1 MHVHKWQYG
10 RTAAAAF
17 ALYWYTSTVT
27 RACQILPILSHEQ
40 QHQQQQQQQQQ
51 QRQRDQLLT
60 KGAITRTKTTRTT
73 NIAGRRRK
81 ISKWVPLPLKVINR

>member
-10 RTAAAAF
+10 RTAAAF
-17 ALYWYTSTVT
+17 ALYTNTVT

-40 QHQQQQQQQQQ
+40 QQQQQQQH
-51 QRQRDQLLT
+51 QRDQLLT
-60 KGAITRTKTTRTT
+60 KGAITTTITRSSKATTTTKAT

-81 ISKWVPLPLKVINR
+81 ISKWVPLQQQQR

>member
-40 QHQQQQQQQQQ
+40 QHQQQQQQQQ